1 MLTNCFEQTAFHGP
15 VDRVSWLGM
24 ATGLFAATNPLH
36 FEAYPMVRQMEGE
49 IVAMTR
55 ARAGGAVDELLAKT

>member
-1 MLTNCFEQTAFHGP
+1 
-15 VDRVSWLGM
+15 M

-55 ARAGGAVDELLAKT
+55 ARRDRRSRAQHFSGELAR